1 MWVYTHVVY
10 AFLALI
16 DFKYFMISRNELECK
31 IIGTLDIYKSI
42 TYKNMIRNMSSAD
55 RLIRLIVA
63 AIIGTLYFTG
73 IVTGILGTALL
84 ILGGIFVLTGLRSF
98 CPIYYGFGFRTFK
111 EEEN

>member
-1 MWVYTHVVY
+1 MWIYTHVVY

-16 DFKYFMISRNELECK
+16 DFKYFMMSRNELECK

-63 AIIGTLYFTG
+63 AIIGVLYFTG
-73 IVTGILGTALL
+73 TITGVIGIVLL

-98 CPIYYGFGFRTFK
+98 CPIYYGFGIGTSK

>member
-16 DFKYFMISRNELECK
+16 DFKYFMMSRNELECK

-55 RLIRLIVA
+55 RRIRLIVA

-98 CPIYYGFGFRTFK
+98 CPIYYGFGIGTSK